1 MPHNSYTGED
11 YNVTSR
17 GVNDQGNSY
26 DHRVSS
32 AGDHSYHY
40 SNKDGG
46 YYYQNSDSSRYYNS
60 GDGYSR
66 HTAADGSVTE
76 RTANTK

>member
-1 MPHNSYTGED
+1 MPHNYYTGED

-17 GVNDQGNSY
+17 GVNDQGNAY

-32 AGDHSYHY
+32 TGDHSYHY

-46 YYYQNSDSSRYYNS
+46 YYYHNSDNSRYYNS
-60 GDGYSR
+60 GNGYSSY
-66 HTAADGSVTE
+66 TSADGHVSKCFK
-76 RTANTK
+76 NTK